1 MVTFSYLCRI
11 KKNNFMVVDFDDE
24 NLEELIKTGGNSKY
38 KKLSKDKNFII
49 ALVSV
54 YNVLLSVEK
63 TDELKNFSYL
73 HYEKLTANR
82 SGQSSVRIKNGRVE
96 RLIFKEFDGGIKI
109 VLLELN
115 ELHYGNKK

>member
-1 MVTFSYLCRI
+1 MI
-11 KKNNFMVVDFDDE
+11 VDFDDE

-38 KKLSKDKNFII
+38 KKLSKDKNFML

-54 YNVLLSVEK
+54 YKVLLSVEK

-82 SGQSSVRIKNGRVE
+82 SGQSSVRIKTAEWNGLYLKNLMVE
-96 RLIFKEFDGGIKI
+96 
-109 VLLELN
+109 
-115 ELHYGNKK
+115 

>member
-1 MVTFSYLCRI
+1 
-11 KKNNFMVVDFDDE
+11 MVVDFDDE

-82 SGQSSVRIKNGRVE
+82 SGQSLVRIKNGRVE